1 MTALAADRNTQSKI
15 GGIQIFPVDGGST
28 IYKGALVAVNAAGYL
43 IPASDLANAKVVG
56 VADEAVDNSAGAD
69 GALDCRVVSGRTFKF
84 AASSITQAMVGE
96 MMYVVDDQT
105 FDDGVGTNG
114 IKAGRLVQYVS
125 ATEGWIH
132 IPFGGV
138 GIGITTADGSDAGT
152 TQTLANAIKAA
163 YNNNLLG

>member
-15 GGIQIFPVDGGST
+15 GGIQVYPVEAGET
-28 IYKGALVAVNAAGYL
+28 IYKGALVTVDADGYL
-43 IPASDLANAKVVG
+43 MPAQDTAAHKVVG
-56 VADEAVDNSAGAD
+56 VADENVDNSAGAD
-69 GALDCRVVSGRTFKF
+69 GAKSCRVVSGRAFKF

-105 FDDGVGTNG
+105 FDDAVGTNG

-125 ATEGWIH
+125 TTEGWIH
-132 IPFGGV
+132 IPFGGLGL
-138 GIGITTADGSDAGT
+138 GIVTADGSDAAT
-152 TQTLANAIKAA
+152 TQALANAIKAA